1 MEKDELL
8 KRVLMMQRLQGM
20 ETEPIS
26 AEDPYASMEKDQLI
40 SMIHFLVKRE
50 DERAQENQELK
61 DMVKDLRDTH
71 KQDVKTQTNLLKS
84 IDRLTNQVADL
95 TTQNKTLQQKVNDLL
110 SQISVGNKVRFGST
124 SQKGTKKK
132 AAPVQDREKDQD
144 DFDGTNGAAM
154 SSNQQADTAPA
165 DETESA
171 GQARRSFEYRKGM
184 KYQTMFADD
193 RIVHE
198 SDKNLLPEG
207 ATYIRSEYKSSY
219 DQVSYIVQHDYE
231 IIIYKDKDGIM
242 RKGYFP
248 KVSAESENE
257 TVMDRFPGTHASCS
271 LLANLVFNK
280 YHMNTPVYREMV
292 RLLNNKMNVS
302 RNTVYNWF
310 VKGSEHLKKVLPVL
324 KEKLLAKGAVVNCDE
339 TWCRVKVAGKYGKKY
354 IWCMVN
360 KEAKVAVYFY
370 DDGSRGR
377 QVLRDFLGETEISA
391 LQSDGFN
398 VYMYLDKELVDVDHL
413 CCLAH
418 ARAKF
423 KYAQEQG
430 KDADAEYFIT
440 SIGRLYD
447 LEEQYRLRHLTPQQ
461 IQQERQG
468 EQTSKIIQRMRQRL
482 DKLLADTIGMR
493 GYLMHKALNYLKSF
507 WNQLILY
514 LKDGRYS
521 IDNTL
526 AERTLRP
533 MTVERKN
540 SLTFGSHDGVE
551 VSVIYHTFIETCKMC
566 GVSTLEYFKE
576 FFKAIM
582 QGRTDYERSACR
594 LLPSGRKNMLP
605 MTIGIKNN

>member
-61 DMVKDLRDTH
+61 DMVKELRDTH
-71 KQDVKTQTNLLKS
+71 KQDVKTQTDLLKS
-84 IDRLTNQVADL
+84 IDKLTNQVADL

-110 SQISVGNKVRFGST
+110 SQISVGNKVRFGSK
-124 SQKGTKKK
+124 SQKGIKKN
-132 AAPVQDREKDQD
+132 AAPVQDREKDKD
-144 DFDGTNGAAM
+144 DFDGTNGTAM
-154 SSNQQADTAPA
+154 SSASQADVATADAAPEPA
-165 DETESA
+165 EQTQKSYEN
-171 GQARRSFEYRKGM
+171 RKGL
-184 KYQTMFADD
+184 KYQTMNAD
-193 RIVHE
+193 RREIHE
-198 SDKNLLPEG
+198 SDRNLLPEG
-207 ATYIRSEYKSSY
+207 ATYLWSEYKSSY

-231 IIIYKDKDGIM
+231 IIVYKDKNGKM
-242 RKGYFP
+242 CCGYFP
-248 KVSAESENE
+248 KADEPSVI
-257 TVMDRFPGTHASCS
+257 DCFPGTHASSS

-292 RLLNNKMNVS
+292 RLLNNRMNMS

-310 VKGSEHLKKVLPVL
+310 VKGSKHLNKVLPVL

-339 TWCRVKVAGKYGKKY
+339 TWCRVKVKGKYGKKY

-377 QVLRDFLGETEISA
+377 KVLRDFLGETKIDA

-398 VYMYLDKELVDVDHL
+398 VYLYLDNELVNVDHL
-413 CCLAH
+413 CCFAH

-423 KYAQEQG
+423 QYAFEQG
-430 KDADAEYFIT
+430 KDADAEYFT
-440 SIGRLYD
+440 RLIGWLYD
-447 LEEQYRLRHLTPQQ
+447 QEEQYRLRHLTPEQ
-461 IQQERQG
+461 IRKERQG
-468 EQTSKIIQRMRQRL
+468 EKTAKVISQIRQRL
-482 DKLLADTIGMR
+482 DKLLADGNGMR
-493 GYLMHKALNYLKSF
+493 GDLMQKALNYLKSF

-514 LKDGRYS
+514 LKDGRYN
-521 IDNTL
+521 IDNSL

-540 SLTFGSHDGVE
+540 SLTFGSHAGAK

-582 QGRTDYERSACR
+582 QGRTDYE
-594 LLPSGRKNMLP
+594 NMLP
-605 MTIGIKNN
+605 MTIGIKK

>member
-8 KRVLMMQRLQGM
+8 KRLLMMQRLQGM
-20 ETEPIS
+20 ETEPVS

-71 KQDVKTQTNLLKS
+71 KQDVKTQSSLMKS

-184 KYQTMFADD
+184 KYQTMFADN

-257 TVMDRFPGTHASCS
+257 TVIDRFPGTHASCS

-540 SLTFGSHDGVE
+540 SLTFGSHDGAE

-582 QGRTDYERSACR
+582 QGRTDYERSA
-594 LLPSGRKNMLP
+594 LPLA
-605 MTIGIKNN
+605 TIGTQEHAADDHRY

>member
-1 MEKDELL
+1 
-8 KRVLMMQRLQGM
+8 MQRLQGM
-20 ETEPIS
+20 ESKPVS
-26 AEDPYASMEKDQLI
+26 AEDPYISMEKDQLI

-50 DERAQENQELK
+50 DERAQEVQELK
-61 DMVKDLRDTH
+61 DMIRELKDTH
-71 KQDVKTQTNLLKS
+71 KEDVKTRQSLLKAIDDLTRRLADSDAENKELRQEIKNLLS
-84 IDRLTNQVADL
+84 R
-95 TTQNKTLQQKVNDLL
+95 
-110 SQISVGNKVRFGST
+110 ISVGNKVRFGST

-132 AAPVQDREKDQD
+132 TEPVQDREKDKD
-144 DFDGTNGAAM
+144 EFDGTNGAAM
-154 SSNQQADTAPA
+154 SSNQQADAAPA
-165 DETESA
+165 EETEPA
-171 GQARRSFEYRKGM
+171 EQTQKSFDYRKGM
-184 KYQTMFADD
+184 KYQTMFADN

-198 SDKNLLPEG
+198 SDVNLLPEG
-207 ATYIRSEYKSSY
+207 ATIIKSVYESTY
-219 DQVSYIVQHDYE
+219 EQVSYIVQHDYE
-231 IIIYKDKDGIM
+231 MIIYKDKNGKI

-248 KVSAESENE
+248 KVSAETENG
-257 TVMDRFPGTHASCS
+257 TAIDRFPGTHASCS

-310 VKGSEHLKKVLPVL
+310 RKGSYHLKKVLPVL

-339 TWCRVKVAGKYGKKY
+339 TWCRVKVNGKYGKKY

-377 QVLRDFLGETEISA
+377 KVLRDFLGETEIDA

-423 KYAQEQG
+423 KYALEQG
-430 KDADAEYFIT
+430 KDKDAEFFIRL
-440 SIGRLYD
+440 IGWLYD
-447 LEEQYRLRHLTPQQ
+447 QEEQYRLRHLTSKQ
-461 IQQERQG
+461 ILQERQG
-468 EQTSKIIQRMRQRL
+468 EKTTKIVNQIRQRL
-482 DKLLADTIGMR
+482 DKLLAEGNGMR
-493 GYLMHKALNYLKSF
+493 GDLMIKALNYLNHF

-521 IDNTL
+521 IDNSL

-540 SLTFGSHDGVE
+540 SLAFGSHKGAE

-576 FFKAIM
+576 LFKAIM
-582 QGRTDYERSACR
+582 QGRTDYE
-594 LLPSGRKNMLP
+594 NMLP
-605 MTIGIKNN
+605 MTIGIK

>member
-20 ETEPIS
+20 ETEPVS
-26 AEDPYASMEKDQLI
+26 AEDPYVSMEKDQLV

-61 DMVKDLRDTH
+61 DMVKELRDTH
-71 KQDVKTQTNLLKS
+71 KQDVKTQSNLMRS
-84 IDRLTNQVADL
+84 VDRLTNQVADL

-124 SQKGTKKK
+124 SLKGAKKT
-132 AAPVQDREKDQD
+132 APVQDREKDKD

-154 SSNQQADTAPA
+154 SSNQQADAAPA
-165 DETESA
+165 EDAESTE
-171 GQARRSFEYRKGM
+171 QTQKSFEYRKGM
-184 KYQTMFADD
+184 KYQTMFADN

-198 SDKNLLPEG
+198 SDVNLLPEG
-207 ATYIRSEYKSSY
+207 ATVIKSVYESTY
-219 DQVSYIVQHDYE
+219 EQVSYIVQHDYE
-231 IIIYKDKDGIM
+231 MIIYKDKDGNM

-248 KVSAESENE
+248 KISAETENE
-257 TVMDRFPGTHASCS
+257 TVIDRFPGTHASCS

-280 YHMNTPVYREMV
+280 YHMNTPVYREML

-310 VKGSEHLKKVLPVL
+310 VKGSDHLKKVLPVL

-377 QVLRDFLGETEISA
+377 KVLRDFLGKTEIDA

-440 SIGRLYD
+440 NIGRLYD
-447 LEEQYRLRHLTPQQ
+447 LEEQYRVRHLTPQQ
-461 IQQERQG
+461 ILQERQG
-468 EQTSKIIQRMRQRL
+468 EQTTKIIQRIRQRL
-482 DKLLADTIGMR
+482 DKLLADTSGMR
-493 GYLMHKALNYLKSF
+493 GDLMNKALNYLKSF

-521 IDNTL
+521 IDNSL

-540 SLTFGSHDGVE
+540 SLTFGSHDGAE

-566 GVSTLEYFKE
+566 GISTLEYFKE

-582 QGRTDYERSACR
+582 QGRTDYE
-594 LLPSGRKNMLP
+594 NMLP
-605 MTIGIKNN
+605 MTIGIKNNKV